1 MDFTLRCNALNCRV
15 QLVERA
21 VVTTCSHVFCNPC
34 SDELGL
40 TAPAGASRVCPACR
54 TLLSQPDDAVS
65 TSLHPTEDY
74 KTSVLSGLSPSTIM
88 ECAGRGLAFWSY
100 QSTQEIV
107 YQEYTVKAMTEKH
120 NTLNVQ
126 IDKIL
131 NDANS
136 ELNILNQKLNNMQI
150 DQDRLK
156 LENKNL
162 VTAFREKSR
171 KHQQTQELYDRL
183 KRKEM
188 TAATQSAAFDSVDEV
203 LGNVPGRQ
211 GFVSAQHTSVAP
223 RSHAQQD
230 FQSPQRNRNGIEQ
243 LHARR
248 KSGSNEIQG
257 NGAMMPPPLH
267 RPGGTGSNTFGFANP
282 MPTPSNHRTQLGP
295 TTQSASRLGT
305 LGYRHDANMFNK
317 DLQNHTAGQRQSL
330 ASLNMNSVNR
340 NGLSGYG
347 MSAGMKVGRQQGS
360 RPSEMTHSSH
370 VQAGAPLGHEFQA
383 QQFQRDEGV
392 YY

>member
-1 MDFTLRCNALNCRV
+1 MDFTLRCNTLNCRV
-15 QLVERA
+15 QLAEQA
-21 VVTTCSHVFCNPC
+21 VVTTCSHVFCNAC

-40 TAPAGASRVCPACR
+40 TAPAGGNRVCPACR

-100 QSTQEIV
+100 QSTQEII

-136 ELNILNQKLNNMQI
+136 ELNILNQKLNNIQI

-156 LENKNL
+156 AENKNL

-183 KRKEM
+183 KHKEM
-188 TAATQSAAFDSVDEV
+188 TAATQSAAFESVDEV

-211 GFVSAQHTSVAP
+211 GFVPSQHNPVAP
-223 RSHAQQD
+223 RSQAQQD
-230 FQSPQRNRNGIEQ
+230 FQSPQGNRNGIEQ
-243 LHARR
+243 FHARR
-248 KSGSNEIQG
+248 KSGGNENPG
-257 NGAMMPPPLH
+257 NAAMMPPPLH
-267 RPGGTGSNTFGFANP
+267 RPAGTGSNVFGFANP

-295 TTQSASRLGT
+295 TAQSGSRVGT
-305 LGYRHDANMFNK
+305 GVYRHPANLLNR
-317 DLQNHTAGQRQSL
+317 DLQNHTPGQRQSL
-330 ASLNMNSVNR
+330 AGLNINSVNR

-347 MSAGMKVGRQQGS
+347 MSAGMKIGRQQGELARFS
-360 RPSEMTHSSH
+360 R
-370 VQAGAPLGHEFQA
+370 
-383 QQFQRDEGV
+383 
-392 YY
+392 